1 MPLYTQRTFEQAFTI
16 RVNGGKVNVLCYSQ
30 FNESAQQYEID
41 YCDKVTK
48 DTMTVNLPV
57 LQHPDKP
64 GLLMRL
70 REVILANKA

>member
-16 RVNGGKVNVLCYSQ
+16 RANGAKVNVLCYSQ
-30 FNESAQQYEID
+30 FNTAVEQYEID

-48 DTMTVNLPV
+48 NTMTVDLPAI
-57 LQHPDKP
+57 QHPDKP